1 MSCKK
6 ITKISWISFIQIC
19 YLPHLPYYSESLRLQ
34 GDQTSQSYR
43 KSVLN
48 IHWKEWCWSWNSNT
62 LPLYVKSWLVGK
74 DSDAGRDWGQE
85 EKKTP
90 ENEMV
95 GGHHRLDGH
104 KFEQAPGVGDGQESL
119 PCCSSWGHKEL
130 DMTQQHL

>member
-1 MSCKK
+1 MK
-6 ITKISWISFIQIC
+6 
-19 YLPHLPYYSESLRLQ
+19 SL
-34 GDQTSQSYR
+34 
-43 KSVLN
+43 
-48 IHWKEWCWSWNSNT
+48 
-62 LPLYVKSWLVGK
+62 LVGK

-85 EKKTP
+85 EKKTT